1 MRRFNFAAVLLVG
14 LSAIGQPLLAAQ
26 RNYDRQMS
34 VAAHELGAPQ
44 ISSVQ
49 LQLNHTMA
57 TLTAAHE
64 LNTAAVRLI
73 RTAATS
79 FDNAH
84 RMFKLC
90 PDQNVCDVPYSFPEA
105 AMAHMNTTQLENAQK
120 PTKEAG
126 GYTQD
131 GETAGN
137 TSSSSQEPG
146 DLLFQFIA
154 HHLDKSLEQR
164 DRSDTTSW
172 GTVLDAGTGMH
183 SLAWLV
189 AQQKK
194 TAKLVAVTA
203 SPSQAEALQ
212 QQFKDKLRPQD
223 EILTGDWA
231 DSTFLSNFQA
241 DVIAADYL
249 IGAIDGFSPYFQ
261 DRIFSRL
268 VQHLKPGGWLYV
280 VGLEPFSNSEPTS
293 KATELLQQVA
303 RVRDAC
309 ILLAGHRCYRE
320 YPQEWVHRQ
329 LEQVKCRMDASERW
343 PNVYSA
349 RQVERQIQVGRDKL
363 PFFPDTQLADEM
375 AKYLDQLSQETRK
388 PCSNDQTHSF
398 GFDYVVCAEHQP
410 ESSS

>member
-1 MRRFNFAAVLLVG
+1 MRRFNFAAVLLGG

-34 VAAHELGAPQ
+34 MAAHELGAQQ

-64 LNTAAVRLI
+64 LNTAAARLI

-79 FDNAH
+79 FD
-84 RMFKLC
+84 KLC
-90 PDQNVCDVPYSFPEA
+90 ADQNVCDIPYSFAEA
-105 AMAHMNTTQLENAQK
+105 AMAHMNTTQLENAEK
-120 PTKEAG
+120 PSKEAG

-137 TSSSSQEPG
+137 TASSSQEPG
-146 DLLFQFIA
+146 DLLLQFIA
-154 HHLDKSLEQR
+154 QHLDTSLKQR
-164 DRSDTTSW
+164 GRSDAASW
-172 GTVLDAGTGMH
+172 GVVLDAGTGLQ
-183 SLAWLV
+183 SLTWLV

-194 TAKLVAVTA
+194 TTKLVAVTG
-203 SPSQAEALQ
+203 SDSEAEPLR

-223 EILTGDWA
+223 EILTGNWA

-241 DVIAADYL
+241 DVIVADYL
-249 IGAIDGFSPYFQ
+249 IGAIDGDGFAPYFQ
-261 DRIFSRL
+261 DRILSRL
-268 VQHLKPGGWLYV
+268 VQHLKPRGWLYI
-280 VGLEPFSNSEPTS
+280 VGLEPFSNSEATS

-320 YPQEWVHRQ
+320 YPQDWVHRQ
-329 LEQVKCRMDASERW
+329 LQKVKCRIDASKQW
-343 PNVYSA
+343 PNFYSA
-349 RQVERQIQVGRDKL
+349 RQVERQIQVLRDKL
-363 PFFPDTQLADEM
+363 PFFLDTQLADKM
-375 AKYLDQLSQETRK
+375 AKYLDQLSQETRELY
-388 PCSNDQTHSF
+388 SNDQKHSF